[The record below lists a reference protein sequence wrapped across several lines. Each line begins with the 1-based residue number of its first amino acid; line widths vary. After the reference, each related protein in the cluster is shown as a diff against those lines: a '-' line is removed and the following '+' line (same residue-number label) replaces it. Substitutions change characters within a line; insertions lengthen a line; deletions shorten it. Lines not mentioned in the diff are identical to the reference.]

1 MALSD
6 IVGKVMKGHLN
17 MGGKLEFEFEK
28 ALIMV
33 V

>member
-1 MALSD
+1 MVLSD
-6 IVGKVMKGHLN
+6 VVDKVMKRHLN
-17 MGGKLEFEFEK
+17 MGWKSEFEK